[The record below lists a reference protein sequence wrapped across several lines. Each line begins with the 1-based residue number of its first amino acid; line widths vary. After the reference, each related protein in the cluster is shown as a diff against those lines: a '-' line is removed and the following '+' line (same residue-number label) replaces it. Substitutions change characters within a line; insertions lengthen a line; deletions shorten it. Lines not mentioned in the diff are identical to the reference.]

1 MSIRFNSLLAHQLM
15 LLHYL
20 FSAFTVRFNLL
31 SLQLLRRN
39 TKNALTAVYVW
50 ILPQCCHC
58 WSMLLD
64 YLAISLLVYAKDT
77 TILSVNTVNV
87 FLYWHNQAKW
97 CWCNDICGNRRP
109 IIRTQLPFCF
119 CTIRETMGNTPWV
132 CRKSTSYWV
141 TVDMIAQP
149 LLFNL
154 YYPVENGSPAG
165 SSYVCWLGGRRAG
178 GPAEI
183 KAARALSSG

>member
-50 ILPQCCHC
+50 ILPQCCLC

-77 TILSVNTVNV
+77 TTLCLLILSMC
-87 FLYWHNQAKW
+87 FSI
-97 CWCNDICGNRRP
+97 D
-109 IIRTQLPFCF
+109 IIR
-119 CTIRETMGNTPWV
+119 
-132 CRKSTSYWV
+132 
-141 TVDMIAQP
+141 
-149 LLFNL
+149 
-154 YYPVENGSPAG
+154 
-165 SSYVCWLGGRRAG
+165 
-178 GPAEI
+178 
-183 KAARALSSG
+183 LSGADAMTFVVIGDR